1 MTEGEGGQCVPYPT
15 NWIHDHN
22 PDKYFTACAR
32 YKTDTDCTNTRDP
45 IACWW
50 DDEYPY
56 GCCKQDPKKP
66 ANCHLGRKDCMT
78 NYEHC
83 YWDMQQ
89 CNAKSCAKKC
99 TPEQCKGAICSTND
113 PYACLNEN
121 NHLIGCR
128 PNSEGWDVPG
138 PNPCTSCC
146 DIRSCMNN

>member
-1 MTEGEGGQCVPYPT
+1 
-15 NWIHDHN
+15 
-22 PDKYFTACAR
+22 
-32 YKTDTDCTNTRDP
+32 
-45 IACWW
+45 
-50 DDEYPY
+50 
-56 GCCKQDPKKP
+56 
-66 ANCHLGRKDCMT
+66 MT